1 MKIPRDLHGEEPV
14 RLLERL
20 GYRVTRQTG
29 SHMRLTT
36 VEGPARHITIPKHT
50 HLKTGT
56 LESILREVAEQQ
68 NTTKEE
74 IISLLR
80 SM

>member
-1 MKIPRDLHGEEPV
+1 MKLPRDLNGEEPL
-14 RLLERL
+14 RLLEKL

-29 SHMRLTT
+29 SHVRLTSAG
-36 VEGPARHITIPKHT
+36 VPEHHITIPMHA

-56 LESILREVAEQQ
+56 LDSILREIAAQQ

-74 IISLLR
+74 LIARL
-80 SM
+80 

>member
-1 MKIPRDLHGEEPV
+1 MKIPRDLHGDEPV

-20 GYRVTRQTG
+20 GYHITRQTG

-36 VEGPARHITIPKHT
+36 IEGPEHHITIPKHA

-56 LESILREVAEQQ
+56 LDSILKELAEQL

-74 IISLLR
+74 IALR
-80 SM
+80 LKSR

>member
-1 MKIPRDLHGEEPV
+1 MKLPRDLNGDEPV

-29 SHMRLTT
+29 SHIRLTSAQ
-36 VEGPARHITIPKHT
+36 GPEHHITIPKHA

-56 LESILREVAEQQ
+56 LESILREAAEQLHME
-68 NTTKEE
+68 KEE
-74 IISLLR
+74 IIALLADL
-80 SM
+80 